1 MTKEQLIAL
10 LNDMSLE
17 EKVNQMSQVIGGF
30 FDDDTVI
37 TGPMA
42 EMGFTEENIELSG
55 SVIGSMGAETVKKIQ
70 KSYMTAK
77 ARVQEVESQQ
87 EAIEKKYIADN
98 GIVNPDGSVPEFLYC
113 MDDDAAFEK
122 ANDECAALIAAAGL
136 EAALLSARSD
146 LKAAEDRLISYGL
159 SLAPA
164 GVRAT
169 LEGAVQRNAAT
180 RAKVLDL
187 AFRLDVSTVRA

>member
-1 MTKEQLIAL
+1 MKRTTNKY
-10 LNDMSLE
+10 
-17 EKVNQMSQVIGGF
+17 
-30 FDDDTVI
+30 
-37 TGPMA
+37 
-42 EMGFTEENIELSG
+42 
-55 SVIGSMGAETVKKIQ
+55 Q
-70 KSYMTAK
+70 KAYMTAK
-77 ARVQEVESQQ
+77 ARVQEIESQQ

-136 EAALLSARSD
+136 EADLLSARSV
-146 LKAAEDRLISYGL
+146 LKAAEDRLIAYGL

-169 LEGAVQRNAAT
+169 LEKAVQHNAAT

-187 AFRLDVSTVRA
+187 AFRLDVSTVSA

>member
-1 MTKEQLIAL
+1 MMKRTT
-10 LNDMSLE
+10 N
-17 EKVNQMSQVIGGF
+17 KVQREY
-30 FDDDTVI
+30 
-37 TGPMA
+37 MA
-42 EMGFTEENIELSG
+42 
-55 SVIGSMGAETVKKIQ
+55 
-70 KSYMTAK
+70 AK

-98 GIVNPDGSVPEFLYC
+98 GIINPDGSVPEFLYC

-136 EAALLSARSD
+136 EADLLSARSV
-146 LKAAEDRLISYGL
+146 LKAAEDRLIAYGL

-169 LEGAVQRNAAT
+169 LEKAVRNNAAT